1 MYFTSEFNGCI
12 QMHLHIDIHC
22 DWQLE
27 LQLPIIMETSN
38 YYELLTIITI
48 NMRIALQHIE

>member
-1 MYFTSEFNGCI
+1 M
-12 QMHLHIDIHC
+12 QMHLHIDIRC

-48 NMRIALQHIE
+48 NLPIALKHIE